1 MIVIGGGLGG
11 LLTAASYPKATL
23 FEKTSNLGG
32 RFRNLPFKG
41 FQLTTGALHMVPHG
55 SQGPLAQLLQK
66 VGAECTIVDS
76 DPMITF
82 YYDRELRFRHVLKI
96 IGFAEKLRLYTMFL
110 EMACRKG
117 GQKPFQEYLER
128 RTHNEMV
135 LKGLRSFCIWA
146 LSLEPSEVPCHEFFS
161 IIRKVIKYRGPGIP
175 VGGCSGIITALEK
188 VISEKGNKIIHKKV
202 TEISADEKV
211 YGITDEDGKE
221 YTDSVVVSNIGAK
234 ATSKLV
240 KFPKEYQKAIDRL
253 TPSEGIKY
261 TLASKESLVWH
272 NGIMLTPGLQYIGGV
287 NQVTN
292 VDPSL
297 APKGYHLAMAHQR
310 LTSPHYKEEKEK
322 GLEELEMLFKGKEY
336 EVLAAQ
342 IYRGNNPVNYAASG
356 QDLDQKTPIKGLYL
370 VGDCAKGKGG
380 IEVEGIALGVERL
393 TKLVQ
398 Q

>member
-1 MIVIGGGLGG
+1 
-11 LLTAASYPKATL
+11 
-23 FEKTSNLGG
+23 
-32 RFRNLPFKG
+32 
-41 FQLTTGALHMVPHG
+41 MVPHG

-96 IGFAEKLRLYTMFL
+96 IGFAEKMRLYAMFL

-117 GQKPFQEYLER
+117 SQNPFQEYLER

-175 VGGCSGIITALEK
+175 MGGCSGIITALEK

-211 YGITDEDGKE
+211 YGVTDEDGKE

-240 KFPKEYQKAIDRL
+240 KFPREYQKAIDRL

-297 APKGYHLAMAHQR
+297 APKGYHLVMAHQR
-310 LTSPHYKEEKEK
+310 LTSPHYKKEKEK
-322 GLEELEMLFKGKEY
+322 GLEELEVLFKGKEY
-336 EVLAAQ
+336 EILAAQ
-342 IYRGNNPVNYAASG
+342 IYRGNNPVNHAASG